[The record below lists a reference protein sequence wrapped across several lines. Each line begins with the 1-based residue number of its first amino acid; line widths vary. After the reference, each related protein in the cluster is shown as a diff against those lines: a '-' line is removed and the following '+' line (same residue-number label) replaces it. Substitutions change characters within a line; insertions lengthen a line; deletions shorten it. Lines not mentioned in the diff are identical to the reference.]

1 MCAAPAAQ
9 MHEACAGCPLAK
21 GCTVLCCARCGYQF
35 IERSATINLLVSL
48 WGSARGRLAAVGKG
62 ARS

>member
-21 GCTVLCCARCGYQF
+21 GCTVLCCPRCGYQF

-48 WGSARGRLAAVGKG
+48 WARARERLAAVGKG